1 MTAVA
6 SSSSFAQSPTDSPS
20 HRTHWYEHPGLAL
33 RVKTTT
39 SSPAEAKAR
48 QRILPTWPVPPGITI
63 FIAGSWHSPTL
74 LCVNHNGQQ
83 PSALR
88 CEVPVGIKRLIRRS
102 GFERAIR
109 RRVLRAAVKLD
120 ALAVA
125 RVPDNSRAPKDT

>member
-33 RVKTTT
+33 RLKTAT
-39 SSPAEAKAR
+39 SSPEEAKAR

-63 FIAGSWHSPTL
+63 FIVGSWHSPTS
-74 LCVNHNGQQ
+74 LCVNHNEQQ
-83 PSALR
+83 PSAPR
-88 CEVPVGIKRLIRRS
+88 CVVPGGTKHPIRRS
-102 GFERAIR
+102 GFETAIR

-125 RVPDNSRAPKDT
+125 RVPDNSRAPTDT

>member
-1 MTAVA
+1 MTTVA

-20 HRTHWYEHPGLAL
+20 HCTHRHERSGLAL
-33 RVKTTT
+33 RLKTTT

-63 FIAGSWHSPTL
+63 FIVVNPHSPKL
-74 LCVNHNGQQ
+74 LCVNHNRQQ
-83 PSALR
+83 PSAPR
-88 CEVPVGIKRLIRRS
+88 YVVPDGTTHLIRRS

-109 RRVLRAAVKLD
+109 RRVLQAAVKLD

-125 RVPDNSRAPKDT
+125 RVPDNSRAPKNT